1 MILTGKF
8 LYVIMKMNNF
18 NSKGEKTM
26 RKLFTILMV
35 AAMLLTAL
43 SVAAS
48 AETYMEKPSCEFEV
62 TVKKAD
68 PAVVKKD
75 GVIDLDGGEYVKADV
90 PFEDLAVNFR
100 NAEQYLPADAM
111 AKTMEYYFS
120 WDDTHG
126 FNFAVKYF
134 AKGTVEDVE
143 YDGYYTNI
151 PNGFGAEGS
160 DVPMDNFMC
169 NIGLNFASGVHAD
182 NPDWS
187 HLYHAIGKTF
197 DGTYL
202 TGWYQQRGNS
212 GAYSPVGGT
221 DYEVAYP
228 GDGSVIFEWS
238 VPFSEIIKE
247 APTAGTEFTF
257 TICASAGSDT
267 TEAIITNC
275 WSVSLGQRG
284 GWLVTLTDDNTN
296 AVAILSDEPVKASA
310 PATSE
315 TTPDEPVVTTPAT
328 SQDVVTTPAPTQSAT
343 TEVVTEVVTSQ
354 VAVTN
359 EAGETETNEAGEVV
373 TEVVTEVITSIVTEA
388 PTQAPDGNKAPVTG
402 DPVVIAAVVAAISA
416 CGVVVAKKRK

>member
-1 MILTGKF
+1 
-8 LYVIMKMNNF
+8 
-18 NSKGEKTM
+18 M

-43 SVAAS
+43 GVAAS

-90 PFEDLAVNFR
+90 PFEELAVNFR

-120 WDDTHG
+120 WDETHG
-126 FNFAVKYF
+126 FNFAVKYL

-238 VPFSEIIKE
+238 IPFSEIIKE

-267 TEAIITNC
+267 TDAIITNC

-284 GWLVTLTDDNTN
+284 GWLVTLADDNTN
-296 AVAILSDEPVKASA
+296 AVAILSDEPVKEKGADDTTAADETGPLTTA
-310 PATSE
+310 PAYD
-315 TTPDEPVVTTPAT
+315 TTNADDTTKV
-328 SQDVVTTPAPTQSAT
+328 DAPTQPAT
-343 TEVVTEVVTSQ
+343 TEIVTSIATQEVVVTDNKGDAVTDADGNEVTEIVTEVV
-354 VAVTN
+354 
-359 EAGETETNEAGEVV
+359 
-373 TEVVTEVITSIVTEA
+373 TSIVTEA

-416 CGVVVAKKRK
+416 CGAVVAKKRK